1 MPKMSTFSRFK
12 NENVPLLHALLYCN
26 TSNAG
31 QAFSG
36 PDVAQSIQFAEVKID
51 YPELPTLHSS
61 TADSPHHEKKRK
73 HPQKKSKNF
82 RPKSEMSLS
91 PDTETAVAE
100 ISVVLLQEVQVVR
113 VDVELVEVAAVALVT
128 VVELLNAAEVVDAPG
143 HG

>member
-51 YPELPTLHSS
+51 YPELPTLHSN
-61 TADSPHHEKKRK
+61 TADSPHHEKTKT
-73 HPQKKSKNF
+73 PPKKIQELSAKN
-82 RPKSEMSLS
+82 
-91 PDTETAVAE
+91 
-100 ISVVLLQEVQVVR
+100 
-113 VDVELVEVAAVALVT
+113 
-128 VVELLNAAEVVDAPG
+128 
-143 HG
+143 

>member
-51 YPELPTLHSS
+51 YPELPTLHSK

-73 HPQKKSKNF
+73 HPQKNPRTFGQKLKY
-82 RPKSEMSLS
+82 
-91 PDTETAVAE
+91 
-100 ISVVLLQEVQVVR
+100 
-113 VDVELVEVAAVALVT
+113 
-128 VVELLNAAEVVDAPG
+128 
-143 HG
+143 H